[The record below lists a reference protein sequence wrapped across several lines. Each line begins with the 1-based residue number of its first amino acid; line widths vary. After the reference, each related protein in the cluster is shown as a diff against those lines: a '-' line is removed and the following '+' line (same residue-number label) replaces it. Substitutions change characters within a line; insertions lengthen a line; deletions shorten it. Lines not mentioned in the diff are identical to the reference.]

1 MRLNVIDRDGVLHLV
16 EAPASG
22 TLMEALRE
30 LDYGVAAICG
40 GMCSCA
46 TCHVYVDQRWID
58 CLPARQSDEHELISG
73 LQHCSKASR
82 LACQIDLQAALDGLC
97 VTLAPDE

>member
-1 MRLNVIDRDGVLHLV
+1 MQLKVIDREGMEHVVD
-16 EAPASG
+16 APASG

-30 LDYGVAAICG
+30 LDYGVAATCG

-58 CLPARQSDEHELISG
+58 CLPVRQHDEHELISG
-73 LQHCSKASR
+73 LQHCSRASR
-82 LACQIDLQAALDGLC
+82 LACQIELQAALDGLC
-97 VTLAPDE
+97 VTLAPEE